1 MKKARSLPMC
11 AALGLLWCV
20 VGAWAQSTTQS
31 PAVKDSPLADKRL
44 MSDADFKTFLLQVEA
59 VLPTLE
65 TQLKNIDLEK
75 APGLSYSQGKS
86 IADQRDI
93 GLMEIGNIRVHLA
106 KLQAKRTVS
115 GELGLY
121 VTLESLSNDCDGIV
135 WAEVVGGLTLT
146 SLEKYAPKMMGP
158 LIGRIGNDVLA
169 RVALLEKGS
178 CPDPLEGLHK

>member
-1 MKKARSLPMC
+1 
-11 AALGLLWCV
+11 
-20 VGAWAQSTTQS
+20 
-31 PAVKDSPLADKRL
+31 
-44 MSDADFKTFLLQVEA
+44 
-59 VLPTLE
+59 
-65 TQLKNIDLEK
+65 
-75 APGLSYSQGKS
+75 
-86 IADQRDI
+86 
-93 GLMEIGNIRVHLA
+93 
-106 KLQAKRTVS
+106 VS